1 MVLVFK
7 KSYNTDDYIL
17 LQKCLKKEME
27 ILSQVFEDFVNLPNL
42 NASFH
47 LLKNA
52 KTYATLL
59 NSAVGVKEI
68 VHKIFKGIV
77 PHTNRKNIELDLLKS
92 YTTLFAIRHLIDG
105 GIDPRL
111 SRSSNAFTDLSGN
124 FARIMSDWFIVKECL
139 KDDNG
144 ETEELMQAY
153 IYMEFPAA
161 LIHKMVFFYE
171 IATYI
176 CENNQGYF
184 VKQQLHVGDVV
195 TIQEEIYSES
205 YAIVEAIFSH
215 QGNNEKLYAFVIVNW
230 FEETSQTKLDCP
242 IYRLGWKRWRHI
254 FLIFVIDLVN
264 NIRNFISA

>member
-1 MVLVFK
+1 MIVTYWKVVVETMVLVFK

-77 PHTNRKNIELDLLKS
+77 PHMNRKNIELDLLKR

-124 FARIMSDWFIVKECL
+124 FARIMSDWFIVEECL
-139 KDDNG
+139 K
-144 ETEELMQAY
+144 
-153 IYMEFPAA
+153 
-161 LIHKMVFFYE
+161 
-171 IATYI
+171 
-176 CENNQGYF
+176 
-184 VKQQLHVGDVV
+184 
-195 TIQEEIYSES
+195 
-205 YAIVEAIFSH
+205 
-215 QGNNEKLYAFVIVNW
+215 W
-230 FEETSQTKLDCP
+230 
-242 IYRLGWKRWRHI
+242 
-254 FLIFVIDLVN
+254 
-264 NIRNFISA
+264 